1 MAHWLNLGQNFK
13 VNARKYPDKPVL
25 KDQNRSF
32 TWRQANERVNRLADS
47 LLSLGVKKGDKV
59 CVLLENSVE
68 FVELYLAT
76 AKTGIIIVPIN
87 FRLVGREI
95 EYIVNNSDS
104 VAFFV
109 HEQFTET
116 VDSIKAEL
124 TGIAPENYFVI
135 GSQTE
140 GYREYETFLGG
151 GSPEEPVCDVS
162 PSDIWVLIYTSGTT
176 GKPKG
181 VLRSHQSH
189 ISFYLLNALDFG
201 FTKDDVCMNVM
212 PLCHINSVYFTFTFL
227 YLGGSVYIHPALSF
241 RAEEV
246 LEIIERERITFI
258 SLIPTHYN
266 LILNVSEKARARDVS
281 SIRKLLCSSAP
292 VRQKMKSEI
301 MEFFPG
307 VQLYEAYGSTEAGT
321 VTVLRPEEQLRKL
334 GSIGSECLGTDSV
347 KILDLDGREV
357 PTGEV
362 GEIYSCGPML
372 FDSYYKL
379 PEKTASSFRGR
390 YFSAGDMG
398 KKDEEGFCYIVDRR
412 DNMIITGGENVYP
425 SEVEEVVGS
434 LDCVFD
440 CACIGLP
447 DDKWGEKVAVVVIP
461 HADFPEGEL
470 VGIITEHC
478 KTNLAKFKRPKEIK
492 IIKREDM
499 PRTATGKILHRKLR
513 DRYRGQ

>member
-1 MAHWLNLGQNFK
+1 MANFLNLGQNFK
-13 VNARKYPDKPVL
+13 VNAKKFPDKPVL
-25 KDQNRSF
+25 KDQSRSF
-32 TWRQANERVNRLADS
+32 TYRQTNERVNKLADS
-47 LLSLGVKKGDKV
+47 LLSLGIKKGDKIA
-59 CVLLENSVE
+59 VLLENSVE

-109 HEQFTET
+109 HQQFTET
-116 VDSIKAEL
+116 VDTIRPEL
-124 TGIAPENYFVI
+124 CGIAPERYFVV
-135 GSQTE
+135 GGPAE
-140 GYREYETFLGG
+140 GYREYEAFISA
-151 GSPEEPVCDVS
+151 GSPLEPACDVS

-181 VLRSHQSH
+181 VLRSHRSH

-201 FTKDDVCMNVM
+201 FTKDDICMNVM

-227 YLGGSVYIHPALSF
+227 YLGASAYIHPALSF

-266 LILNVSEKARARDVS
+266 LILNVSERGRSRDVS

-292 VRQKMKSEI
+292 VRQKMKTEI

-334 GSIGSECLGTDSV
+334 GSIGSECLGTDFV
-347 KILDLDGREV
+347 KILDKEGCEV
-357 PTGEV
+357 PPGEV
-362 GEIYSCGPML
+362 GEIYSYGPML

-379 PEKTASSFRGR
+379 PEKTAASFRGK

-398 KKDEEGFCYIVDRR
+398 KKDEEGFYYIVDRR

-425 SEVEEVVGS
+425 SEVEETIGC
-434 LDCVFD
+434 LECVYD

-447 DDKWGEKVAVVVIP
+447 DDKWGEKVVAVVIP
-461 HADFPEGEL
+461 QAGFAQEQLTE
-470 VGIITEHC
+470 IITDHC
-478 KTNLAKFKRPKEIK
+478 KTNLARFKRPKKVIVIK
-492 IIKREDM
+492 QEEM

-513 DRYRGQ
+513 DKYR